1 MKNFLLLL
9 LALIVLAN
17 PALAQLSLPFGFQKS
32 YDIPVSDSLGNNL
45 AYPWAGGLNA
55 CHFGAVDLDDDGIR
69 DLVVFDRY
77 GNRSLTYKNMGIAG
91 EISYQP
97 APELNEQLPKLYD
110 WLIFADYNMDGLN
123 DIFTFSKG
131 YAGILVYRNTGNPE
145 ARFQRVIYPYLKS
158 FQGNGYV
165 NILVTYSDYP
175 AIKDMDGDGDLDIL
189 TFWGL
194 GAFIEFHKN
203 ESMELYGNPDSLIFR
218 KTEDCWGRFAESE
231 ESNLIFMDTCFGVK
245 DAMEKGDP
253 KHTGSTFMIFD
264 NNGDGLPDLLLGD
277 VDYASPALLINGG
290 TTDEALMVSHSFSF
304 PDYDQP
310 INLLSFPV
318 MSFLDINNDDT
329 KDMIVSPFDPSLV
342 KSKNYNS
349 VWLYQNNGGTN
360 NPDFERINTA
370 FLQED
375 MVDFGAGAYP
385 AFFDHNQDG
394 LMDIVVGNFG
404 YLDSSYYGTGQNLY
418 CDYRAQLAL
427 LENIG
432 TASQPTFKLITRNY
446 ANLPEA
452 LIQNKKPF
460 GVVPTFADLDGDN
473 DPDMLVGNSEGNL
486 LYFENTAT
494 AGQAADFQIS
504 LRNYQNIDIGFYST
518 PQLFDL
524 DKDGLTD
531 LIIGKRNGTIAWYQ
545 NTGNLTDPVFA
556 LITDSLGSVD
566 VRNPNLTIFGYCVPH
581 FYRDKNDVTHLFAG
595 SEFGEIYYYD
605 NIDNNLDG
613 SFNLVMKNYLWIDE
627 GLRSAIAI
635 DDLDGDEYPDM
646 LVGNYSGG
654 LNYYKGNIPPPAG
667 ISAKPGYEPDIRIFP
682 NPANDF
688 ITIATPENSNIT
700 LTDARILDFWGKEK
714 RITFDRSNRIF
725 TGDLPEGI
733 YLLQLR
739 LDTPNGKQ
747 NSGFKIIIQ
756 H

>member
-1 MKNFLLLL
+1 MKNFVLFL
-9 LALIVLAN
+9 LAVNLFVCSAF
-17 PALAQLSLPFGFQKS
+17 AQLSLPFGFQKS
-32 YDIPVSDSLGNNL
+32 YDIPVFDSLNNIL
-45 AYPWAGGLNA
+45 TYPWAGGLNA
-55 CHFGAVDLDDDGIR
+55 CHFGEVDLDDDGIR
-69 DLVVFDRY
+69 DLVAFDRN
-77 GNRSLTYKNMGIAG
+77 GNRSLTYKNLGIAG
-91 EISYQP
+91 EISLQP
-97 APELNEQLPKLYD
+97 TPELNKQLPKLYD
-110 WLIFADYNMDGLN
+110 WVIFADYNMDGLN

-131 YAGILVYRNTGNPE
+131 YAGIVVYRNTGNSQ

-203 ESMELYGNPDSLIFR
+203 ESMELYGNADSLIFR

-231 ESNLIFMDTCFGVK
+231 ESNVIFLDTCFGVK
-245 DAMEKGDP
+245 DALAKGDP

-277 VDYASPALLINGG
+277 VDYSSPALLINGG
-290 TTDEALMVSHSFSF
+290 TPDEALMVSHSFSF

-318 MSFLDINNDDT
+318 MSFLDVNNDDAD
-329 KDMIVSPFDPSLV
+329 DMIVSPFDPSLV
-342 KSKNYNS
+342 KSKNHNNI
-349 VWLYQNNGGTN
+349 WFYQNEGATN
-360 NPDFERINTA
+360 NPNFERTNTA
-370 FLQED
+370 FLQEE
-375 MVDFGAGAYP
+375 MLDFGAGAVP
-385 AFFDHNQDG
+385 VFFDHNQDG

-427 LENIG
+427 LENTG
-432 TASQPTFKLITRNY
+432 TASQPAFKLITRNY
-446 ANLPEA
+446 ANLPEV

-460 GVVPTFADLDGDN
+460 AAVPAFADLDGDN
-473 DPDMLVGNSEGNL
+473 DQDMLVGNSEGNL
-486 LYFENTAT
+486 LYFENTAAT
-494 AGQAADFQIS
+494 GQAANFEIS
-504 LRNYQNIDIGFYST
+504 LRNYQNIDVGYYSA

-524 DKDGLTD
+524 DKDGLSD

-545 NTGNLTDPVFA
+545 NTGNISDPLFT
-556 LITDSLGSVD
+556 LITDSLGKVD
-566 VRNPNLTIFGYCVPH
+566 LRNPNLTIFGYCTPH
-581 FYRDKNDVTHLFAG
+581 FYRDNKGTTHLFAA

-613 SFNLVMKNYLWIDE
+613 SFNQVMKNYLWIDE
-627 GLRSAIAI
+627 GLRSAVAI
-635 DDLDGDEYPDM
+635 GDLDTDEYPDM

-654 LNYYKGNIPPPAG
+654 INYYKGSTPPPAG
-667 ISAKPGYEPDIRIFP
+667 ILAKPTNKPEIRIFP

-688 ITIATPENSNIT
+688 ITIEAPENSSIAFT
-700 LTDARILDFWGKEK
+700 AIRILDFLGNEK
-714 RITFDRSNRIF
+714 KSTFDRSNRF
-725 TGDLPEGI
+725 YVGNLPEGI
-733 YLLQLR
+733 YLLQLW
-739 LDTPNGKQ
+739 LDTPNGMQ
-747 NSGFKIIIQ
+747 TAAYKIIIQ